1 MELTNKEQFAQEFIE
16 QYGIRGFGSMTKND
30 FEVLIFNLL
39 KKHGDLKDKTNF
51 EISLDLQ
58 IPETKVRRL
67 AYESDLKY
75 GHITEADIK
84 VEFFKIVA
92 QSKLRADLNKVEF
105 VIENKFIRTS
115 IGAQLKKL
123 GHYADSSF
131 NSEITRIHIESFID
145 LMAYYYPQ
153 KAIERIVKECE
164 ATVKGDKE
172 QPITFKFLLRKF
184 LEGVASESGKKVI
197 DIGAAYFTGGAENV
211 LPLVGQLK
219 TYLLSK

>member
-1 MELTNKEQFAQEFIE
+1 MKLKDKELFAQEFIE
-16 QYGIRGFGSMTKND
+16 QYANRGFGSMTKND
-30 FEVLIFNLL
+30 FEVLLFNLL
-39 KKHGDLKDKTNF
+39 RKYGDLGDKSNF
-51 EISLDLQ
+51 EISLYLQ

-75 GHITEADIK
+75 SHITDDDIK
-84 VEFFKIVA
+84 TEFFKIVA

-131 NSEITRIHIESFID
+131 NSEITRIHVESFID

-153 KAIERIVKECE
+153 KAIERIVKECQ
-164 ATVKGDKE
+164 AAIKGSKE
-172 QPITFKFLLRKF
+172 QPITFKFILRKF
-184 LEGVASESGKKVI
+184 IEGLASESGKKVI

-211 LPLVGQLK
+211 LPLISQLK
-219 TYLLSK
+219 MYLQK